1 MSDTST
7 APRMRARAVARL
19 LLLALFVGALTA
31 ACSAGGLSGNQGG
44 GGATPTRTPRPTF
57 TPLPGAL
64 APLPGVPVIRGTLP
78 PGVTS
83 GASPAIDAPGAPGE
97 AVLALGGDTSLVLFA
112 TYTPTATATPTQ
124 GAPTRTP
131 SARTATPAP
140 RATPF
145 VVIEADALYG
155 RRGPGTNYERIGQ
168 AKAGDSLFVLGR
180 TADNDWLQV
189 CCMANQPVWV
199 AADQVDARGA
209 VASAPVLT
217 PPPLPTATR
226 PPVVAAPRVGQSPIA
241 TPRPA
246 GPSLPPF
253 DIARGPE
260 FPIRRDNG
268 LLTIWVKVY
277 EGPADNQRPLGGFT
291 LKVFRDGVDV
301 SDNVL
306 SFDDRPF
313 DKTTPNQGAYEYNL
327 KYEMYGAAEAD
338 WEIYLTRPGADRMS
352 PVTKFTTKGD
362 SYRNLVVY
370 IAYLLAR

>member
-1 MSDTST
+1 
-7 APRMRARAVARL
+7 V
-19 LLLALFVGALTA
+19 
-31 ACSAGGLSGNQGG
+31 ACSAGGLSGSQSGA
-44 GGATPTRTPRPTF
+44 GATPTRTPRPTF

-64 APLPGVPVIRGTLP
+64 ATSPGVPVIRGTLP
-78 PGVTS
+78 PGVTA
-83 GASPAIDAPGAPGE
+83 GASPAIAAPGE
-97 AVLALGGDTSLVLFA
+97 SALVPGGDTSLVLFA
-112 TYTPTATATPTQ
+112 TNTPTATATATQ
-124 GAPTRTP
+124 GLPTRTP
-131 SARTATPAP
+131 SVRTATPAP

-145 VVIEADALYG
+145 VVIKAATLNG

-180 TADNDWLQV
+180 SADNAWLQV

-199 AADQVDARGA
+199 AADQVDAKGA

-217 PPPLPTATR
+217 PPPVPVATQR
-226 PPVVAAPRVGQSPIA
+226 PVVAAPRVSQSPIA
-241 TPRPA
+241 TPQPA
-246 GPSLPPF
+246 GPPLPPF

-260 FPIRRDNG
+260 FPIRRDDG

-301 SDNVL
+301 SDNIL

-338 WEIYLTRPGADRMS
+338 WEIYLTRPGAGRMS

-362 SYRNLVVY
+362 SYRNLVVF